1 MKPKNH
7 KNMIVDIQLNI
18 LYFRNRGSS
27 ENDNNIMVDRK
38 DKENIKGKKNKITKS
53 VCQPQQKAPSMV
65 ISTP

>member
-7 KNMIVDIQLNI
+7 KNMIVHIQLNI

-38 DKENIKGKKNKITKS
+38 DKENIEGKKKS
-53 VCQPQQKAPSMV
+53 
-65 ISTP
+65 

>member
-1 MKPKNH
+1 
-7 KNMIVDIQLNI
+7 MIVNIQLNI

-65 ISTP
+65 I

>member
-7 KNMIVDIQLNI
+7 KNMIVHIQLNI

-38 DKENIKGKKNKITKS
+38 DKENIEALS
-53 VCQPQQKAPSMV
+53 RRLALWEYA
-65 ISTP
+65 